1 MNLDGFGWF
10 QHERE
15 RRQTHKH
22 KFMEIPLKEM
32 KRMHAADEFTYITL

>member
-15 RRQTHKH
+15 RETTDSQTQIHGNPT
-22 KFMEIPLKEM
+22 E
-32 KRMHAADEFTYITL
+32 RDEENACCR